1 MNDYMAILKNIQSNN
16 IGELEKM
23 IRGVDINK
31 INNNSGDTPL
41 IYAVYNGKKEAVK
54 LLLEYGADPN
64 ISMEGGFTPL
74 IVSIGISED
83 TYITKLLLDYGAD
96 SNFEA
101 QYNGTPLMKA
111 SQRGNLEAVKL
122 LLDYG
127 ADINLSARRTRA
139 GAISMAIGYHHI
151 HIVKLLLDR
160 GVDISLSDNE
170 GHTAYDQA
178 LLEIESCAN
187 IGVPCDESQNILKLL
202 DDHINTIKSQQKLSF
217 AKTQDKIHSIVG
229 RDMDDGI
236 FRKISEH
243 LSNMEHVPSVHNP
256 YTK

>member
-1 MNDYMAILKNIQSNN
+1 
-16 IGELEKM
+16 
-23 IRGVDINK
+23 
-31 INNNSGDTPL
+31 
-41 IYAVYNGKKEAVK
+41 
-54 LLLEYGADPN
+54 
-64 ISMEGGFTPL
+64 
-74 IVSIGISED
+74 
-83 TYITKLLLDYGAD
+83 
-96 SNFEA
+96 
-101 QYNGTPLMKA
+101 
-111 SQRGNLEAVKL
+111 
-122 LLDYG
+122 
-127 ADINLSARRTRA
+127 
-139 GAISMAIGYHHI
+139 MAIGYHHI